1 MSLEAINAV
10 LADTE
15 ATDAGW
21 RLLMLLAL
29 DANAE
34 GLVAEASIPSYA
46 KHMNRKAG
54 GVAGVKAALIKSGLL
69 VIVNEQKDGKRGIY
83 RLALAG
89 FAAAEEEPEPVSDE
103 LLPPTAQRPKG
114 VKAETWLEFWRA
126 GYPHLPQE
134 VRLDG
139 GPLPGGGV
147 ATNDPAQEVAAD
159 ALILLGEKRKVGSKL
174 VTPRELGVAAVCLL
188 VFNREYEWKGTKGSD
203 YGLGAN
209 LTEIVMRIRD
219 RPNWDAATWVRL
231 VESAWR
237 IRWWEKRSDSRR
249 PTPSVIW
256 SPKAFEQVVQD
267 AAAEKAAGQGTEQ
280 NSRRRFTR
288 EGRQ

>member
-1 MSLEAINAV
+1 MSLEAISAV

-21 RLLMLLAL
+21 RLLMLMAI
-29 DANAE
+29 DANAV
-34 GLVAEASIPSYA
+34 GLVAETSIPGYA
-46 KHMNRKAG
+46 ARMNRKAG
-54 GVAGVKAALIKSGLL
+54 GVAGVKAALIKAGLL
-69 VIVNEQKDGKRGIY
+69 VVVNEQKDGKRGTY

-89 FAAAEEEPEPVSDE
+89 LAEAAAVEQLVPAPPE
-103 LLPPTAQRPKG
+103 RPKG
-114 VKAETWLEFWRA
+114 VKASTWKEFWEA
-126 GYPHLPQE
+126 AYPYFPQE
-134 VRLDG
+134 GEEETDKQRG
-139 GPLPGGGV
+139 
-147 ATNDPAQEVAAD
+147 EVVAD
-159 ALILLGEKRKVGSKL
+159 ARDLLAQGRKVNSKL
-174 VTPRELGVAAVCLL
+174 VTPRELALAAVGLL
-188 VFNREYEWKGTKGSD
+188 AFNRDYEWQGVKEAD

-231 VESAWR
+231 VGSAWR
-237 IRWWEKRSDSRR
+237 IRWWEKKAGDRR

-280 NSRRRFTR
+280 TSRRRFTR